1 MGLCDWTNIV
11 NNILQGFILSLL
23 LSNIFINDFFFF
35 SAKYEI
41 CYFAYDNSLYSCGMN
56 LDNIFTNLIQ
66 DTWNVYECFVY
77 NSIKGHPENVQ
88 FIILGNTGLHALQIG
103 GITTKS
109 VSSVTLLGI
118 TVDSKLNFKE
128 DINKVIKEE
137 YYKLCTLRRLRKF
150 LT

>member
-11 NNILQGFILSLL
+11 NDIPRGFILSLL
-23 LSNIFINDFFFF
+23 LSNIFINGFFFF
-35 SAKYEI
+35 SAKFEI
-41 CYFAYDNSLYSCGMN
+41 CYFAYDNSLYSCGIN

-103 GITTKS
+103 DITTKS

-118 TVDSKLNFKE
+118 TIDSKLNFKK
-128 DINKVIKEE
+128 DINNIIKEA
-137 YYKLCTLRRLRKF
+137 YYKLYTQRRLRMF

>member
-11 NNILQGFILSLL
+11 NDIPQGFVLSLL
-23 LSNIFINDFFFF
+23 LSNVFINDFFFF
-35 SAKYEI
+35 SAKFEI

-103 GITTKS
+103 DITTKS
-109 VSSVTLLGI
+109 VSSVTLLDI
-118 TVDSKLNFKE
+118 TIDSKLNFQE
-128 DINKVIKEE
+128 DINNIIKEA
-137 YYKLCTLRRLRKF
+137 YYKLYTLWRL
-150 LT
+150 